1 MKIREDSKLSCGDV
15 ISQFVFGETS
25 YVLPENN
32 IVCVCVGVVRLR

>member
-1 MKIREDSKLSCGDV
+1 MEIGEDSKSSCGNV
-15 ISQFVFGETS
+15 ISQFVFGETL